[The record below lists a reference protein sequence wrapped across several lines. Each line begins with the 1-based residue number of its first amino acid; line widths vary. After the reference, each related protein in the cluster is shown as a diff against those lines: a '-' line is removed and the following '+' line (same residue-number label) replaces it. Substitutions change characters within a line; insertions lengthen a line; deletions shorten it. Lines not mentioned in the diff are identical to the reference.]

1 MVLHEQGNVMK
12 EDTCQ
17 KDLFDILYKTHNDLV
32 ISYRCNLGKNNDLFY
47 SITRGKETS
56 IKRNNHKIE
65 LTTGQ
70 LRCRRVRMYYFVR
83 TNQLRA
89 FGITGSKKVKPGGW
103 RCVDRRRKGHQKDKH
118 WNSDLSQSTCEDS
131 WHYTG

>member
-12 EDTCQ
+12 EDTCW

-32 ISYRCNLGKNNDLFY
+32 ISYQCNLGKNNDLFY

-83 TNQLRA
+83 TN
-89 FGITGSKKVKPGGW
+89 
-103 RCVDRRRKGHQKDKH
+103 
-118 WNSDLSQSTCEDS
+118 
-131 WHYTG
+131 